1 MVLNTRAISP
11 RWPTDEPR
19 CQVDEILLV
28 MSRDRGHSGRQDPP
42 PMTLTCVRSIAKQ
55 VNQRTDDR
63 SLLLRAK
70 PMETL
75 PRVTVEPK
83 NNMVV
88 RLQGF
93 NPPSLVTTS
102 ESTNVLQPFE
112 SWTES
117 DMDNYVAG
125 QELREAGV
133 ATASS
138 IPRSIPSK
146 RDRQFIFDARTE
158 SDGQKTANDIEVV

>member
-1 MVLNTRAISP
+1 MIVKR
-11 RWPTDEPR
+11 
-19 CQVDEILLV
+19 VK
-28 MSRDRGHSGRQDPP
+28 
-42 PMTLTCVRSIAKQ
+42 SIAKQ

-63 SLLLRAK
+63 SLLLHAK

-75 PRVTVEPK
+75 PRVTAEPK

-93 NPPSLVTTS
+93 KSTSLVTTS
-102 ESTNVLQPFE
+102 ENTNVSADITLQPFE

-125 QELREAGV
+125 
-133 ATASS
+133 
-138 IPRSIPSK
+138 
-146 RDRQFIFDARTE
+146 
-158 SDGQKTANDIEVV
+158 